1 MDDISYV
8 SPWLFTYLILLI
20 NVSVFFHL
28 RSLAIAQTGKIIQ
41 VLKLR
46 SSLFELHSTN
56 MNEPHEQP
64 EAKKVI
70 RTKR

>member
-1 MDDISYV
+1 MSR
-8 SPWLFTYLILLI
+8 
-20 NVSVFFHL
+20 FFHL